1 MKNNILTTSDNNVI
15 SRRKHSHPLTTTR
28 PNSSQAH
35 IVTTIYKTP
44 EKTRIFRQKT
54 PSTKTKI
61 KTQNHENKE
70 NDYSTINNNS
80 SSMKSNRQVQEK
92 QPSNLMK
99 QINLKLNQ
107 KSVSV
112 PDILED
118 MKEVNETNSLG
129 LTYFQRAF
137 AQNRVIKIQD
147 LFSQNQIT
155 IRELENNWEAQV
167 TQESELL
174 KSIQHHENFQYSKYD
189 SKENLLNSLIQ
200 IENSTGTQ
208 PQIYVIDLALL

>member
-1 MKNNILTTSDNNVI
+1 MKNNILTTSDSNPI

-28 PNSSQAH
+28 LNSSQAQ
-35 IVTTIYKTP
+35 IVPTIYKTP
-44 EKTRIFRQKT
+44 EKSRIFRQKT
-54 PSTKTKI
+54 PSTKTKV

-70 NDYSTINNNS
+70 NDNSTINKNS
-80 SSMKSNRQVQEK
+80 SSLKSNRQAEEK

-118 MKEVNETNSLG
+118 MKEDNQTNSLG

-155 IRELENNWEAQV
+155 IRELERNWEAQI

-174 KSIQHHENFQYSKYD
+174 KSIQHHENFQYSKND
-189 SKENLLNSLIQ
+189 SKENLLSSLIQ
-200 IENSTGTQ
+200 IENSTGLQ